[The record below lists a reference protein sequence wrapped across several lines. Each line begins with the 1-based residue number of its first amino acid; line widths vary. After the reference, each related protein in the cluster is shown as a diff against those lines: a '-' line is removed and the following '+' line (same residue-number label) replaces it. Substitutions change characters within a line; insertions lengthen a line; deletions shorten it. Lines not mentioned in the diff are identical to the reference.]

1 MSNGATWQSCQHHCL
16 YPYRKADEIL
26 MFASMS
32 VSGTVWQSNQPEVG
46 RGNDRNRTLDARV
59 VFNTSPSLDV
69 RSQDAGASQR
79 LLSDVHSPDIQ
90 L

>member
-1 MSNGATWQSCQHHCL
+1 MSNGAKWQSCQHHCL
-16 YPYRKADEIL
+16 YPYRKADEKL

-46 RGNDRNRTLDARV
+46 RGNDRNRTLEAQV
-59 VFNTSPSLDV
+59 VFNTSLILDV
-69 RSQDAGASQR
+69 RSQDTDASQSP
-79 LLSDVHSPDIQ
+79 LSDFHSPDIQ